1 MASPAD
7 DLPVIVGVAQ
17 MIERDVDPRDAM
29 SPLAMLGRM
38 ANAAAEENGAGSRAL
53 SALDAIAVVDV
64 AGWNV
69 ENAPRL
75 LAEALGARPR
85 REVVSGVGGEV
96 AIAMLADLATEIAAG
111 RSRIALLAGCNNLR
125 TLRRAHKQ
133 GVSLD
138 WSAPEA
144 SSGRPEQFRETLPG
158 SSEVEKHYG
167 MRQPTDVYPMFENAL
182 RARLG
187 LSLDEH
193 RARLGALF
201 HPFTKVAAENPYA
214 WFPVERSADELTTVS
229 DRNRMVGFPYPK
241 YLNAV
246 LETDQ
251 AAAVLLMSVAAAREL
266 GVPEDE
272 WVYWRGG
279 ADAIEAAWWA
289 SERPD
294 HAVCPAMQ
302 ASLSGALERAG
313 IELSGIDR
321 FDLYSC
327 FPSAVGMACKTLGLE
342 IDDPRGLTVTGGL
355 PYFGGPANNYT
366 THSLAQ
372 MSTELRQGRGRT
384 GLVTGN
390 GWYLTK
396 HSAAVLSIEPPCGP
410 LAPAG
415 AAALPAALRSE
426 PVAVLHEA
434 EGPATLE
441 TYTVVHGREGPRRG
455 IAIGRLEDGRRFL
468 ANMPKDRDL
477 LEAFTAREGVGREG
491 RVAFDGE
498 RNLFDPS

>member
-1 MASPAD
+1 
-7 DLPVIVGVAQ
+7 
-17 MIERDVDPRDAM
+17 
-29 SPLAMLGRM
+29 
-38 ANAAAEENGAGSRAL
+38 
-53 SALDAIAVVDV
+53 
-64 AGWNV
+64 
-69 ENAPRL
+69 
-75 LAEALGARPR
+75 
-85 REVVSGVGGEV
+85 
-96 AIAMLADLATEIAAG
+96 
-111 RSRIALLAGCNNLR
+111 
-125 TLRRAHKQ
+125 
-133 GVSLD
+133 
-138 WSAPEA
+138 
-144 SSGRPEQFRETLPG
+144 
-158 SSEVEKHYG
+158 
-167 MRQPTDVYPMFENAL
+167 
-182 RARLG
+182 
-187 LSLDEH
+187 
-193 RARLGALF
+193 
-201 HPFTKVAAENPYA
+201 
-214 WFPVERSADELTTVS
+214 
-229 DRNRMVGFPYPK
+229 
-241 YLNAV
+241 
-246 LETDQ
+246 
-251 AAAVLLMSVAAAREL
+251 
-266 GVPEDE
+266 
-272 WVYWRGG
+272 
-279 ADAIEAAWWA
+279 
-289 SERPD
+289 
-294 HAVCPAMQ
+294 
-302 ASLSGALERAG
+302 
-313 IELSGIDR
+313 
-321 FDLYSC
+321 
-327 FPSAVGMACKTLGLE
+327 MACKTLGLE

-426 PVAVLHEA
+426 PVAVLREA